1 MLSVPLGGWW
11 RLALIAAV
19 AFALVVGLTFFMV
32 RIFYPLALFLVAV
45 VIAEALSP
53 VIAWLQ
59 RRGLSRGAS
68 ILVVYIALLVVTAF
82 AAWMVFPPVINQITQ
97 GVGQLPTQVANAE
110 NYVTRQTGI
119 SNSQLENA
127 ASTVAA
133 RIAERYGT
141 MPIRVISA
149 LFDVILIYFLSIYW
163 LFAAP
168 PLKKFVLS
176 LFPIEKRQSVDSVLG
191 EIGREMG
198 GYLRGSVISGFIT
211 GTLAYFGLLIV
222 GVQFALALGVLT
234 FFGELIPVIGVIIAG
249 TIVVTVAL
257 FQGFTFALLALA
269 VYVVILFLESH
280 LIAPNIMRTQ
290 TDVSQVVVLFAVVAG
305 YEVGGILGA
314 LVAIPLSAGIRVLVI
329 QVFAPGVRQWTGA
342 EPHPD
347 SETDDRRSRMS
358 SRGGLENAFRVQNA
372 AAFITEA
379 IHRRGDPEKPER
391 RRKTG

>member
-1 MLSVPLGGWW
+1 MLSVPLGGLW
-11 RLALIAAV
+11 RLALIAAT
-19 AFALVVGLTFFMV
+19 ALALVVGLTYFMV
-32 RIFYPLALFLVAV
+32 EIFYPLALFLVAI

-53 VIAWLQ
+53 IIAWLQ
-59 RRGLSRGAS
+59 RRGLSHGVS
-68 ILVVYIALLVVTAF
+68 IVVVYIALLIITAL

-97 GVGQLPTQVANAE
+97 GVGQLPTQVKNAE
-110 NYVTRQTGI
+110 NYVTVHTGI
-119 SNSQLENA
+119 SNNQLENA
-127 ASTVAA
+127 ASNVAA
-133 RIAERYGT
+133 RVAERYGT
-141 MPIRVISA
+141 MPIRVISG

-168 PLKKFVLS
+168 PLKRFVLS
-176 LFPIEKRQSVDSVLG
+176 LFPEQKRLSVDRVLG

-211 GTLAYFGLLIV
+211 GTLAYFGLLLV

-249 TIVVTVAL
+249 TIVVIVAL

-305 YEVGGILGA
+305 YEVSGILGA

-342 EPHPD
+342 DPHP
-347 SETDDRRSRMS
+347 ETEEDDHPGRTSNRV
-358 SRGGLENAFRVQNA
+358 GLENAFRVQNA

-379 IHRRGDPEKPER
+379 FHRRVDPEEPARGEKAH
-391 RRKTG
+391 